1 MKEQEKPKEM
11 VNVDGQNE
19 QQLIREFSN
28 PDNKQPVPQPKDFD
42 EIEY

>member
-1 MKEQEKPKEM
+1 MKKQEKPKEKM
-11 VNVDGQNE
+11 NMDSLDE
-19 QQLIREFSN
+19 QKLIREFSN